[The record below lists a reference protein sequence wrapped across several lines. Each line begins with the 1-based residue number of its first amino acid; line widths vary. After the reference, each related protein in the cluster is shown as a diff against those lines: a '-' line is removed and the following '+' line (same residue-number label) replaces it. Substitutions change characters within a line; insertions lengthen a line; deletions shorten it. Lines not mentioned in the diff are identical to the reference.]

1 MFTATLFTIA
11 KMWKQPTCP
20 STDKWVKK
28 IQYMQMIE
36 HYSVF
41 KKKETLSYV
50 TLWMKLEDVMLS
62 EMSQLQKNK

>member
-1 MFTATLFTIA
+1 
-11 KMWKQPTCP
+11 
-20 STDKWVKK
+20 
-28 IQYMQMIE
+28 MQMIE